1 MIKNYFKT
9 AWRSLKR
16 NKSYTIINITGLAVG
31 IAACLLIFLVINFE
45 TSFDNYHTKKDH
57 IYRVLAKRTSSEG
70 VKYRAG
76 VPFPTS
82 RGMRLDYPNI
92 PLIGS
97 IYDDD
102 NRQLSIIENN
112 GEVKR
117 FKEPDVFFT
126 EPQLLKI
133 FDFGWLA
140 GDKKNALVEPNT
152 IIISKKIAEK
162 YFGKWDDAIGKTIRY
177 NNNLDLKVTGVLQNP
192 PSNTDLPLNIAIS
205 YSTLKNTNYKNNQE
219 DWGSTFGSHSCF
231 VLLPDNVTE
240 KSFNQSLIG
249 FIKKHKPED
258 VKRDAMLLQPLAEM
272 HYDTRAGL
280 YTNQVFSKD
289 LIKALSLIGL
299 FLLVIA
305 CVNFVNLATAQAVN
319 RSKEVGIRKVLG
331 SQRQQLI
338 LQFLSETFIITLFSI
353 ILAIGVSEL
362 ALSSLN
368 KLLEIELTKK
378 FIFNPVIITFLVG
391 VLISVT
397 LLSGIY
403 PALILSGF
411 NPIAALKNK
420 ISKGKSNGITLRR
433 SLVVLQ
439 FGIAQVL
446 IIGTI
451 VIISQ
456 LNHFKNSPLGFDKD
470 ATITVTLPGDSLTR
484 LKLSALKSDIL
495 QQPGVKGVSYS
506 FGSPSDNKNWGSPI
520 RYDNAEKETDFRVN
534 MKWADVDY
542 FGLYNIKFVAG
553 RPFIKSDTVRE
564 YVVNETLLKNLGV
577 TNPND
582 AIGKTLGIWDDKTL
596 THKIVGVVKDF
607 NVSSLR
613 EQIPPVL
620 MASWNGQ
627 YETANIKLKT
637 SNIKPTL
644 KAIEKLWASTF
655 PEEVYEYKFLDEKI
669 ASFYKKEDQLSQ
681 LYKIFAGM
689 AIFISCL
696 GLYGMVSFMAVQRTK
711 EVGIRKTLGASVANI
726 VFLFSKEFTLLII
739 ISFVIAAP
747 IAWYFTQQWLQDFTY
762 KIKPGV
768 GIFAVSIGASVIIA
782 WLTVGYKAISAALV
796 NPVKSL
802 KSE

>member
-9 AWRSLKR
+9 AWRSLIR
-16 NKSYTIINITGLAVG
+16 NKSYTIINIAGLAVG

-45 TSFDNYHTKKDH
+45 TSFDTYHTKKDH

-70 VKYRAG
+70 IKYRAG

-102 NRQLSIIENN
+102 NMQMSITDNN

-133 FDFGWLA
+133 FDFAWLA

-152 IIISKKIAEK
+152 IIISQKIAEK
-162 YFGKWDDAIGKTIRY
+162 YFGKWENAIGKTVKY
-177 NNNLDLKVTGVLQNP
+177 NNKLDLKVTGVLQNP
-192 PSNTDLPLNIAIS
+192 PTNTDLPLDIAVS
-205 YSTLKNTNYKNNQE
+205 YSTLKNTDYKGNQE

-240 KSFNQSLIG
+240 QSFNQSLVG
-249 FIKKHKPED
+249 FIKKHKPEEA
-258 VKRDAMLLQPLAEM
+258 KRDAMLLQPLSEM

-353 ILAIGVSEL
+353 ILAIGISEVG
-362 ALSSLN
+362 LSPLN
-368 KLLEIELTKK
+368 KLLEINITSG
-378 FIFNPVIITFLVG
+378 FILNPVIITFLVA
-391 VLISVT
+391 VLIGVT
-397 LLSGIY
+397 LLSGMY
-403 PALILSGF
+403 PALILSGY

-420 ISKGKSNGITLRR
+420 ISRGKSNGITLRR
-433 SLVVLQ
+433 TLVVLQ

-470 ATITVTLPGDSLTR
+470 ATITVALPGDSLSR
-484 LKLSALKSDIL
+484 LKLSALKSEIL

-506 FGSPSDNKNWGSPI
+506 FGSPSDSKNWGSPI

-542 FGLYNIKFVAG
+542 FSLYNMKFVAG

-564 YVVNETLLKNLGV
+564 YVVNETLLKNLGI
-577 TNPND
+577 TNPKE

-596 THKIVGVVKDF
+596 TQKIVGVVKDF

-644 KAIEKLWASTF
+644 VAIEKLWASTF
-655 PEEVYEYKFLDEKI
+655 PEEVYEYKFLDDKI
-669 ASFYKKEDQLSQ
+669 ATFYKKEDQLST

-726 VFLFSKEFTLLII
+726 VYLFSKEFTLLIVV
-739 ISFVIAAP
+739 SFVIAAP

-768 GIFAVSIGASVIIA
+768 GIFAVSIGSSIIIA
-782 WLTVGYKAISAALV
+782 WLTVGYKAINAALV